1 VDHLPTLVAGQHPPT
16 PPPTAHG
23 HTGPPV
29 PGYAPAPGWHASQP
43 GYQHPYGGGLGPTPP
58 QGPPPPYGPPYGPPH
73 EPVRTAR
80 STALLIV
87 VALVVALGAGGTVYA
102 LMRGDGDDRAGGDPT
117 PAQSTGAPRDP
128 GSGSPTAG
136 RSPSTGSTAPAADE
150 GTVPTGYVGDWATT
164 IDNASGTHPRKLT
177 IAQGEVG
184 DTVMTLV
191 ADGPTDTGTYH
202 CVFDAALT
210 AEPGAD
216 GPLRLGPS
224 QVRTGPSGSCA
235 PGGSTTVTL
244 LPDGSLERTNDDT
257 GEALVY
263 TRQ

>member
-1 VDHLPTLVAGQHPPT
+1 
-16 PPPTAHG
+16 
-23 HTGPPV
+23 
-29 PGYAPAPGWHASQP
+29 
-43 GYQHPYGGGLGPTPP
+43 
-58 QGPPPPYGPPYGPPH
+58 
-73 EPVRTAR
+73 
-80 STALLIV
+80 
-87 VALVVALGAGGTVYA
+87 
-102 LMRGDGDDRAGGDPT
+102 MRGDGDDRAGGDPT
-117 PAQSTGAPRDP
+117 PTQSTGAPQDP
-128 GSGSPTAG
+128 GSGSPGPSDPTAG

-150 GTVPTGYVGDWATT
+150 GTVPAGYVGDWATT

-177 IAQGEVG
+177 ITQGEVG
-184 DTVMTLV
+184 DTVLTLV
-191 ADGPTDTGTYH
+191 ADGPTDTGGYH

-210 AEPGAD
+210 ARPSAD

-257 GEALVY
+257 GESLVY